1 MGSSFMVT
9 VRALRRAPL
18 LIVLLVLLAPMR
30 AQAQDMAAFVD
41 LAQRCR
47 SSGSAQ
53 SCRAALEQ
61 SHRLRNWAE
70 ARKLW
75 RCYSALL
82 GAEAEMI
89 AASRFPRQPLDGA
102 PAVLEMR
109 SLCGR

>member
-1 MGSSFMVT
+1 MLSSFMVT
-9 VRALRRAPL
+9 VRVLRPAPL
-18 LIVLLVLLAPMR
+18 LVVLLFLLAPLR
-30 AQAQDMAAFVD
+30 AQAQTMAAFTD

-70 ARKLW
+70 SRRLW

-82 GAEAEMI
+82 AAEAEMI
-89 AASRFPRQPLDGA
+89 AASRAPRQHSDGA
-102 PAVLEMR
+102 SALLEMR